1 MNVTRFSIHVTSE
14 EPLGDVARYDLRF
27 VLKRVLKA
35 QLEAGEINA
44 PRFERERPAVTQL
57 YVAEVNPTTPRDATQ
72 AANEGFPARRKSV
85 SAGFTCPRQM
95 GQSLGAGRAVGAWR
109 RMR

>member
-1 MNVTRFSIHVTSE
+1 MNVTRFLIHVTSE

-72 AANEGFPARRKSV
+72 AANEGFLREENPYPPGSPAHARWDRAWV
-85 SAGFTCPRQM
+85 QAEPWV
-95 GQSLGAGRAVGAWR
+95 LGDE
-109 RMR
+109 